1 MWSFKKKEKLTFIP
15 AQNIEQVY
23 FNGYS
28 KGLMKSK
35 EAFTELGAH
44 EERERIIKLLEERL
58 YPIYYPKSKLTGSGE
73 GELIGDIIALIKGEN
88 K

>member
-1 MWSFKKKEKLTFIP
+1 MWPFKKKEKLTFIP
-15 AQNIEQVY
+15 AQDIEQVY

-44 EERERIIKLLEERL
+44 EERERIIKLLDQ
-58 YPIYYPKSKLTGSGE
+58 KHTATE
-73 GELIGDIIALIKGEN
+73 GDKTHNESANCTACEVIALIKGEN

>member
-1 MWSFKKKEKLTFIP
+1 MWPFKKKEKLTFIP
-15 AQNIEQVY
+15 AQDIEQVY

-44 EERERIIKLLEERL
+44 EERERILQWIANND
-58 YPIYYPKSKLTGSGE
+58 
-73 GELIGDIIALIKGEN
+73 IGRCCFESHDLVAFIKGEN
-88 K
+88 A

>member
-1 MWSFKKKEKLTFIP
+1 MWPFKKKEKLTFIP

-44 EERERIIKLLEERL
+44 EERERIIKLLEQLKEPDMKFHKFETLANIDR
-58 YPIYYPKSKLTGSGE
+58 
-73 GELIGDIIALIKGEN
+73 IIALIKGEMA
-88 K
+88 